1 MNQFVLDASV
11 IIKWLIPENPD
22 EQNVA
27 EALAL
32 LYALRAGTIAVRQ
45 LGHWL
50 AEIAAV
56 GVRLKPDTI
65 TDDIADLQELGMVS
79 VTKIQPLWNIACS
92 LSIRLNH
99 HLFDTLYHAV
109 ALHLGALL
117 IMADEQYFRKAK
129 DIGNIKLLA
138 DYRPI

>member
-1 MNQFVLDASV
+1 
-11 IIKWLIPENPD
+11 
-22 EQNVA
+22 
-27 EALAL
+27 
-32 LYALRAGTIAVRQ
+32 
-45 LGHWL
+45 
-50 AEIAAV
+50 
-56 GVRLKPDTI
+56 
-65 TDDIADLQELGMVS
+65 LQELGMVS

-117 IMADEQYFRKAK
+117 ITADEQYFRKAK

>member
-1 MNQFVLDASV
+1 MNQFVLDSSV

-45 LGHWL
+45 PCHWL

-56 GVRLKPDTI
+56 GVRLKPVVFEPPKMSST
-65 TDDIADLQELGMVS
+65 TSSSSVS
-79 VTKIQPLWNIACS
+79 ILIKNAGSSEGNLAGWRSMPSS
-92 LSIRLNH
+92 LHIR
-99 HLFDTLYHAV
+99 
-109 ALHLGALL
+109 
-117 IMADEQYFRKAK
+117 R
-129 DIGNIKLLA
+129 
-138 DYRPI
+138 